1 MVPPKHWPLPP
12 PMNVGI
18 RCQYGQ
24 VVVLHKVA
32 IKTSYVFAR
41 WRQIAS
47 QRTRGEVCCIRLP
60 CYFQKTSQ
68 ELTTY
73 IRRLLVSKK
82 TTSGK
87 IQLCCVKLNRVSLF
101 FVLNSATYRTT
112 SDLWTVVMITT
123 KWSSDIVGNAQ
134 YCVTGNR
141 EIGLDMTYT
150 VRTFSTIMTKLARY
164 RTQCT
169 LIAVVN
175 AECWLLNRLRLWRVI
190 FTIRLYHTSSKTLFV
205 YLLRT
210 KQ

>member
-1 MVPPKHWPLPP
+1 MVPPKHSPLPP
-12 PMNVGI
+12 PMNV
-18 RCQYGQ
+18 
-24 VVVLHKVA
+24 LHKVA
-32 IKTSYVFAR
+32 IK
-41 WRQIAS
+41 
-47 QRTRGEVCCIRLP
+47 LH
-60 CYFQKTSQ
+60 
-68 ELTTY
+68 TY
-73 IRRLLVSKK
+73 SPGDAKLFDSAPVAKYAVYDCLVTFEKHHKNSLHIRRLLVSKK

-112 SDLWTVVMITT
+112 NDLWTVVMITT

-169 LIAVVN
+169 RTAVVN

-205 YLLRT
+205 
-210 KQ
+210 